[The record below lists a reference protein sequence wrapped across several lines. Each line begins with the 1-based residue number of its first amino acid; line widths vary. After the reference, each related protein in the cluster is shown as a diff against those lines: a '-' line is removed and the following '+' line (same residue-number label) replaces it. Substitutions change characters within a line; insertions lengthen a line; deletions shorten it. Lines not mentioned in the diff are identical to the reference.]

1 MHSISKIIIILA
13 AAVNTAVIQKSLGE
27 LLLYYPFD
35 VQNGEVVKNDGSL
48 EDGTNAGGVTYVES
62 KDATFGKAFLG
73 NRTGANDAYIQTGFT
88 GGELGFG
95 GAGNT
100 YTAMAWINW
109 AGTTTKGGAAGD
121 HMVFGMEDGPGNN
134 AMLHHGIRDEA
145 DGSHVHYGGWGNDLN
160 NGGIV
165 IPGEWTHLAWQY
177 DGTDK
182 VIYINGVETLRGA
195 GGTMDNSQNL
205 PVIIGGHGR
214 DAADPAGQSFNG
226 LIDDVR
232 IYDEPLSS
240 AQIMDAMNA
249 VAVPEPSSMGL
260 LALTGLLFLRRR
272 R

>member
-1 MHSISKIIIILA
+1 MNKKLLTLISAPLILGSASNA
-13 AAVNTAVIQKSLGE
+13 ALLVHYTFDNDDATNSGTLGDGTAVG
-27 LLLYYPFD
+27 
-35 VQNGEVVKNDGSL
+35 GSSYVAS
-48 EDGTNAGGVTYVES
+48 GAGALAGR
-62 KDATFGKAFLG
+62 AWQG
-73 NRTGANDAYIQTGFT
+73 NRTGANDAYIQTGAT

-100 YTAMAWINW
+100 YTSMAWINW

-121 HMVFGMEDGPGNN
+121 HMVFGMEDGPGNS
-134 AMLHHGIRDEA
+134 AMLHHGIRDED

-165 IPGEWTHLAWQY
+165 TPGEWTHLAWQF

-182 VIYINGVETLRGA
+182 VIYVNGVETLRGP